1 METCGRAARQIG
13 IQLRCGEMDDG
24 KLTTEIQKTA
34 YGILKEFHEVCAA
47 NGIGY
52 SLAYGTLLGAVR
64 HKGFIPWD
72 DDIDVF
78 MLRSEY
84 EKLRSVFVSESCEL
98 VDCDIDDEYPYL
110 FPKIRKKGT
119 TLIEK
124 GISDLNYNIGVY
136 IDIFVLDEVPSGAVA
151 AWFKKLSLKIK
162 YKKYRLCELNLDSIN
177 TVLRVAAKFVKKFYS
192 CNKLAKKCA
201 KVYKN
206 TRGELLRDVTMPS
219 AKYFIRKEYMEK
231 QIPMQFGDDYFLGIE
246 KYDELLTSFYGDY
259 MKLPDEKDRVSNHSF
274 YKIEL

>member
-1 METCGRAARQIG
+1 MNDC
-13 IQLRCGEMDDG
+13 
-24 KLTTEIQKTA
+24 KLTAEIQKTA
-34 YGILKEFHEVCAA
+34 YGILKEFHNVCVV
-47 NGIGY
+47 NNIKY

-84 EKLRSVFVSESCEL
+84 NKLRSVFVSKSCEL
-98 VDCDIDDEYPYL
+98 VDCDKDDEYPYL
-110 FPKIRKKGT
+110 FPKIRKKDT

-124 GISDLNYNIGVY
+124 EISYLNYNIGVY
-136 IDIFVLDEVPSGAVA
+136 IDIFVLDEVPRCKIKAYI
-151 AWFKKLSLKIK
+151 KKLSLKIK

-177 TVLRVAAKFVKKFYS
+177 PLLRIVARLVKKFSS
-192 CNKLAKKCA
+192 CNKLAKKCDN
-201 KVYKN
+201 VYKN
-206 TRGELLRDVTMPS
+206 AKGDFLRDVTMPN
-219 AKYFIRKEYMEK
+219 KRYFISKEYMEK
-231 QIPMQFGDDYFLGIE
+231 LIQMQFGDDCFSGSE

-274 YKIEL
+274 YKIEF